1 MKSNAY
7 RKFLSLLF
15 AVAVCCAASARAQ
28 DGEPTQLKNKGKT
41 GAATEGGQAADA
53 QAEPVSK
60 KPAERLAGDEPASPA
75 AGAKQMS
82 EAERQALRREKQ
94 AEDEVGALQYMNN
107 WFQTYRL
114 GPEDVISVDV
124 FGLAQYSKSNLVVPP
139 DGKISYPLLGHVKVV
154 GRTTEDIEK
163 ELTERLVE
171 YIIEPKVSVQL
182 VQARSQKVIVDG
194 DVGKPGVL
202 EMTRRMTV
210 QEALAMAGP
219 VLRSGSKTNIRLLRQ
234 QQNGER
240 QLFTINLKELER
252 GRGEDIYLVP
262 GDIVF
267 VPGNRFATV
276 EKWLGMVTMAGWAR
290 MILR

>member
-15 AVAVCCAASARAQ
+15 AAAVCCTAGARAQ
-28 DGEPTQLKNKGKT
+28 DGGEPPQSKKGRT
-41 GAATEGGQAADA
+41 GAAPAGGQAAET
-53 QAEPVSK
+53 QGEGVKK
-60 KPAERLAGDEPASPA
+60 KPAERLAADESATPA
-75 AGAKQMS
+75 GGTKQLS
-82 EAERQALRREKQ
+82 EAEQQALRREQQ
-94 AEDEVGALQYMNN
+94 AEDEVASLQYMNN

-114 GPEDVISVDV
+114 GPEDVINVDV
-124 FGLAQYSKSNLVVPP
+124 FGLPIYSKSNLVVPP
-139 DGKISYPLLGHVKVV
+139 DGKISYPLIGHIKVV
-154 GRTTEDIEK
+154 GRTTEDLEK

-234 QQNGER
+234 QQSGER